1 MRAGSPS
8 LSRPKKKGPSGGG
21 ASSSSRNH
29 SPSMHGPSSPCAD
42 DSNHTGKQSK
52 KSAGASPSMLGL
64 SPIQGPESGEPLPPL
79 DLPPALVEA
88 EVYQGKV
95 PVPAPV
101 PPSPPDFNSSSI
113 ASETTGIGL
122 DEMYS
127 KDEKLLNQFLK
138 LHPMLSN
145 GMLHSQYIRTL
156 VWHCESGCGLYAD
169 QYFVPPFLY
178 WQKQPVSALYKLLQA
193 CSRRQA

>member
-1 MRAGSPS
+1 M
-8 LSRPKKKGPSGGG
+8 
-21 ASSSSRNH
+21 
-29 SPSMHGPSSPCAD
+29 
-42 DSNHTGKQSK
+42 
-52 KSAGASPSMLGL
+52 
-64 SPIQGPESGEPLPPL
+64 QGPESGEPLPPL

-145 GMLHSQYIRTL
+145 GMLHSQYIHTL
-156 VWHCESGCGLYAD
+156 VWHCESGCGFYAD

-178 WQKQPVSALYKLLQA
+178 WQRQQVSALSKLLQA
-193 CSRRQA
+193 CSRRQASSLLIYRWLGKLMTTCIFLPAMKRSERGHASTVPTVLRSISPR